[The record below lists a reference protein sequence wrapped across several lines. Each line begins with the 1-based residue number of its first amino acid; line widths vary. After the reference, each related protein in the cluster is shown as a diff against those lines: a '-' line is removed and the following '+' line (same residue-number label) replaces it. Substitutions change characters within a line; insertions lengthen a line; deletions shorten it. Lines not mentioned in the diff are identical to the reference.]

1 MFVFDLTQDAS
12 SQEDRL
18 PLKQKSMS
26 QASSMSQSL
35 FAQSTNS
42 NIISLLESPSPLKTI
57 TAKQKA
63 AMEVIRLD
71 ESSILLSQ
79 EGIHSQPEPLV
90 PLEDCDG
97 PFSEHFDRYPL
108 TRETSEPNNLHD
120 IISADNTNQTWEDD
134 FEGNNKIIEE
144 EDECSVSGGTDITHT
159 NNPFSQTNQRFIFNP
174 IPSTSCSDD
183 VRPTGNTRGGKP
195 MLSDIFDLLNEKENE
210 INLSQPSRYA
220 ASSAPLKRA
229 STMPPIGLP
238 RQISSSS
245 TLTTTT
251 TSSSITTSQVRG
263 QSAADPQNNEED
275 DVPDIVTAGRKRSVE
290 STSSNTSL
298 KRTKS
303 KKIATSSS
311 LSSSA
316 TTAQSLLST
325 TTTASVASSS
335 TASFTPVSTSIV
347 NDDSQMSRGGDTN
360 HSRYERPLAS
370 LDLSYDYDVTLM
382 IDSRERSSSLI
393 LGALITSH
401 IPCELSTLAVGDFLW
416 IAKPKGWKPPTQ
428 SKAPAPAPV
437 NAFERM
443 MQSSATVFAS
453 SSSASTA
460 PRTPQTIEEVSVVL
474 DCIVERKTMADM
486 ASSLIDGRYSDQK
499 FRLKN
504 TSLPV
509 RCYIVEGE
517 HVALPMQMKC
527 ISPQHVK
534 TAMVTSH
541 VSPLLSLYR
550 YIISSLTIKYIYN
563 RLIMRCTSFALGIW
577 IIVL

>member
-18 PLKQKSMS
+18 PLQQKSIPV
-26 QASSMSQSL
+26 SSMSQSL

-57 TAKQKA
+57 TTKQKA

-79 EGIHSQPEPLV
+79 EGILSQQEPLV

-97 PFSEHFDRYPL
+97 PFSEHLDRYPPI
-108 TRETSEPNNLHD
+108 RETSEPNYLHD
-120 IISADNTNQTWEDD
+120 IISADNTNHTWEDD

-144 EDECSVSGGTDITHT
+144 EEECSVSEAAEITHT
-159 NNPFSQTNQRFIFNP
+159 NNASSQTSQRFILNP
-174 IPSTSCSDD
+174 ISSLLCSDD
-183 VRPTGNTRGGKP
+183 VRRMGNTRGGKP

-210 INLSQPSRYA
+210 INLSQPSRYTS
-220 ASSAPLKRA
+220 SSAPLKRA

-245 TLTTTT
+245 TFT
-251 TSSSITTSQVRG
+251 TSTSTSSATTSHAP
-263 QSAADPQNNEED
+263 SLSPADVENNED
-275 DVPDIVTAGRKRSVE
+275 DVPDIATAGRKRSVE

-303 KKIATSSS
+303 KKTASSSS

-335 TASFTPVSTSIV
+335 TTSFTPVSTSIV

-428 SKAPAPAPV
+428 SKATAPVPV

-460 PRTPQTIEEVSVVL
+460 PKPPQTIEEVSVVL

-541 VSPLLSLYR
+541 VSPLPSL
-550 YIISSLTIKYIYN
+550 
-563 RLIMRCTSFALGIW
+563 
-577 IIVL
+577 